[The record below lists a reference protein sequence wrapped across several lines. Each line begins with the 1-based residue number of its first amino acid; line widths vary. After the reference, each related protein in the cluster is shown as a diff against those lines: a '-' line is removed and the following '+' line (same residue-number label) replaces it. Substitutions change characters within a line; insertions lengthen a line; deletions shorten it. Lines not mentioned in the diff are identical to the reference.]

1 MNREMKKKYI
11 FENCRE
17 NKKVKLRNYEHNV
30 TQCEKSNKYVTVKI
44 PTDVDFLFYNS

>member
-1 MNREMKKKYI
+1 MKKKKFWELSGKQKSELMQLWAY
-11 FENCRE
+11 
-17 NKKVKLRNYEHNV
+17 V